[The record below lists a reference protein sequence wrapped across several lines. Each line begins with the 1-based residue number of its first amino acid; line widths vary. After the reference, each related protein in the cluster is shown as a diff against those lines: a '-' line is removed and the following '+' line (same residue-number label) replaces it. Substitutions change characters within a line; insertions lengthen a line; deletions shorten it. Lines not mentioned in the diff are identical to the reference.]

1 MSRKQFAIIAETV
14 RQTIFG
20 TVTKEQREAIA
31 LQFADSLE
39 ATNDRFDRARFLKAC
54 GV

>member
-1 MSRKQFAIIAETV
+1 MSRQHFTIIAETI

-20 TVTKEQREAIA
+20 TVTAEQREAIA

-39 ATNDRFDRARFLKAC
+39 ATNPRFDRARFLKAC
-54 GV
+54 GC